1 MERGRIIV
9 NNTDYTGSFVTPNPS
24 EPPTKD
30 LNTLEIEGEVFNI
43 AGSGG
48 GGVGDITNYYG
59 VFIDTNNIIQSFV
72 HITDTAEHTY
82 IATEDCAVVYYIPND
97 TNTDVYIK
105 LDGIQVGGQYGQY
118 INATSDIVYMKKGQV
133 FSYQTTYTVST
144 GAGYTVYGLQS
155 GDRIPALIQDAQ
167 IYSLEEKQVGV
178 WTDGKPLY
186 QKTVSFPAN
195 TSQTFSVNLDVQNVE
210 HIFLVPDGCYGN
222 DGTWTI
228 PYITGN
234 NYLNNIG
241 GFFDNLGS
249 GNTATFEFRVGQ
261 ESAPYNQGGVL
272 TFRYTKTT
280 DEEGSGGY
288 QAYGMSPVIYST
300 KEREIGVWI
309 DNKPLY
315 QKTFEKSISVTST
328 SRTWYTVITSSEL
341 RAIDADKIFIETS
354 DSYIEDSDGLYEVNY
369 SSIVGNAGGLMGG
382 VYDKTTDVI
391 QLCIAGV
398 SAGTKTAKITIKYTK
413 TTDSPKRTGYELLD
427 IQENQI
433 IVDATRYSTE
443 EKIIGTWIDNKPLY
457 QKTFLFN
464 QQVITDNA
472 WTNNILGT
480 VGSGIE
486 IVDFE
491 GTFGLENINP
501 HFSDF
506 SYYRGS
512 SEYFTAFV
520 PNNNGSNDDIAVRPN
535 MNAGVNVTLDKCTI
549 WYTKTT
555 DAAGSGGYQAYGFS
569 PIIYSTEERE
579 VGVWINNKPL
589 YQKTLVFEDYTNGT
603 YQDVSSLNIEEIV
616 NNFGEHRFADYS
628 YGLSFPYY
636 ENNNWYSLMTFDKN
650 NGRYYVYC
658 SSQIAD
664 AYKKLFIT
672 IQYTKTT
679 DIAGS
684 GEYNTLGIPNVHYD
698 GNEKII
704 GTWFGE
710 TLYQKTLVIHNES
723 TVSSDTTITT
733 IDSTFRVKNWKAF
746 AIENGVNYKVP
757 YVAGN
762 GNASFFF
769 RENGNVEFTIRN
781 TTFAAGSDFY
791 ITIEYTKTT
800 D

>member
-72 HITDTAEHTY
+72 HITDTAEHIY

-133 FSYQTTYTVST
+133 FSYQTTYTVSS

-222 DGTWTI
+222 NGTWTI
-228 PYITGN
+228 PYITGT

-241 GFFDNLGS
+241 GFFDNLGE
-249 GNTATFEFRVGQ
+249 GNTATFEMRVGQ

-369 SSIVGNAGGLMGG
+369 SSIVGNLGGLMGG
-382 VYDKTTDVI
+382 VYDKTTDVV

-457 QKTFLFN
+457 QKTFI
-464 QQVITDNA
+464 ITSKQSQIDISSL
-472 WTNNILGT
+472 NIDT
-480 VGSGIE
+480 YVKSESVYKVGSYC
-486 IVDFE
+486 FE
-491 GTFGLENINP
+491 MPRLSDAAQRYDTFISTYYADLNSGNIMFLWGTGVSSIDEL
-501 HFSDF
+501 HF
-506 SYYRGS
+506 
-512 SEYFTAFV
+512 
-520 PNNNGSNDDIAVRPN
+520 
-535 MNAGVNVTLDKCTI
+535 TI
-549 WYTKTT
+549 QYTKTT
-555 DAAGSGGYQAYGFS
+555 DAVGSGGYQAYGFS
-569 PIIYSTEERE
+569 PIIYSEEERE
-579 VGVWINNKPL
+579 VGVWIDNKPL
-589 YQKTLVFEDYTNGT
+589 YQKTIHIPNVTK
-603 YQDVSSLNIEEIV
+603 SSWGSYSFGIENAIV
-616 NNFGEHRFADYS
+616 HDLKGYV
-628 YGLSFPYY
+628 L
-636 ENNNWYSLMTFDKN
+636 TN
-650 NGRYYVYC
+650 NGVKWAINYYQSNTFFSVYFSN
-658 SSQIAD
+658 SSVTIYWNYGNANSAEAD
-664 AYKKLFIT
+664 VT
-672 IQYTKTT
+672 ILYTKTT
-679 DIAGS
+679 DVAGS

-723 TVSSDTTITT
+723 TVSSNTTITT

-746 AIENGVNYKVP
+746 AIEYGVNYQIP

-762 GNASFFF
+762 GNASFYF
-769 RENGNVEFTIRN
+769 RENGNVDFTITN
-781 TTFAAGSDFY
+781 TSFAAGSDFY